1 MESIVNISIYVVTS
15 LLICSMYNKINEKR
29 ILENNKTKN
38 AYKFI
43 FILMTIYMSIL
54 LSDLISPVYGFS
66 FEINWNKNFNINP
79 LRILSVLS
87 EKPKSIIKYIIIFL
101 PYGVLL
107 PLLCKKINT
116 SLKVILSG
124 IILSFFYRIIFI
136 QRNGYRSY
144 NFSFYWHLFWLPY
157 I

>member
-1 MESIVNISIYVVTS
+1 
-15 LLICSMYNKINEKR
+15 MYNKINEKR

-124 IILSFFYRIIFI
+124 IILSFFIGLFQLFLYKGSDIDYIILATIGIYF
-136 QRNGYRSY
+136 GYIIY
-144 NFSFYWHLFWLPY
+144 KL
-157 I
+157 